1 MELQD
6 SLTTL
11 PSRNI
16 EPYAISYDS
25 PETLSG
31 FADKQK
37 ITYPLLSD
45 PDSRVIREFGILN
58 TLVPEDNR
66 RFGMPFPG
74 SYTVDEHGT
83 VFDKSFYADHA
94 VRDSVFSVIQEK
106 FEIQDAERGT
116 VQVVET
122 GAARVS
128 AWLSAD
134 TIRRGQVHTLTVEI
148 QVREGLHIYG
158 NPLPPGYVATRLT
171 FDDLEDV
178 QFDEVSYPDPR
189 PVYLEASSETVQVY
203 EGIVVLKTQILSKRR
218 ESFSVRAHLD
228 IQACDDRECLLPE
241 TVDLEL
247 PLKFLEMP

>member
-1 MELQD
+1 MELQN

-11 PSRNI
+11 HNQNI
-16 EPYAISYDS
+16 EPYAISYD
-25 PETLSG
+25 TTDILSD
-31 FADKQK
+31 FAGRQN

-58 TLVPEDNR
+58 TFVPEDHR

-94 VRDSVFSVIQEK
+94 VRDSVFNMIQEK
-106 FEIQDAERGT
+106 FEIQDTDRGT

-122 GAARVS
+122 SAARVS

-158 NPLPPGYVATRLT
+158 NPLPPGYVATTLT
-171 FDDLEDV
+171 FEDLEDV

-189 PVYLEASSETVQVY
+189 PVYLEALNESINVY
-203 EGIVVLKTQILSKRR
+203 EGMVVLKTQILSKRR

-228 IQACDDRECLLPE
+228 IQACDDRTCLLPE

-247 PLKFLEMP
+247 PLEFLEMP